1 MGSTHWVVLGP
12 AVSGGIPI
20 VNAELLVVAAGF
32 VGRAI
37 RFGGL
42 AWAGSRIV
50 GGALC
55 AVLLAGS
62 SGALDAQLSAVR
74 MLPVEAAEPGAGARP
89 AWASVGVP
97 HSVWVLAEAA
107 SEAEDR
113 EVAKALLVE
122 AEVEARVAS
131 EGNPESVELRFSL
144 AVVLGLRAEYE
155 GGRTKIRAAAGLY
168 EELTAVLER
177 EPEHARAQHLLGR
190 LHAGVRRMN
199 RITRFIATRLF
210 GGSVL
215 AGASWEDAERYLAF
229 AEREVPDVSDHH
241 MQLAALYRDTSRPGL
256 ARLEIRHVLA
266 IEATSPMER
275 AVRDQ
280 AIRLRAELSET

>member
-1 MGSTHWVVLGP
+1 MVVRPTHHGGRPRTPPPGELPFPGVPLP
-12 AVSGGIPI
+12 AVHPGQG
-20 VNAELLVVAAGF
+20 AAATC
-32 VGRAI
+32 RL
-37 RFGGL
+37 R
-42 AWAGSRIV
+42 
-50 GGALC
+50 
-55 AVLLAGS
+55 
-62 SGALDAQLSAVR
+62 
-74 MLPVEAAEPGAGARP
+74 VER
-89 AWASVGVP
+89 
-97 HSVWVLAEAA
+97 
-107 SEAEDR
+107 
-113 EVAKALLVE
+113 
-122 AEVEARVAS
+122 
-131 EGNPESVELRFSL
+131 RFSL